1 MIAKM
6 GGLILK
12 PTSRIIW
19 SISTLRSSWRWW
31 TLPVWHISCHS
42 FSSALTFHNFA
53 DDIFKAF
60 QARSTSSRRVHLRT
74 WNLPALLYFG
84 AVFPCFRNTRSHFL
98 QLDLLKSMSGRI
110 LFISHGNSM
119 ALCTTP
125 RLPKWRALMT
135 NWLND
140 ASSLP
145 CRATWLEH
153 LVEGHYA
160 QITSSCK
167 STIVTLPC
175 TMRFFGTEKSF
186 ASQNHATHTEV
197 RKPEVTGWMVQ
208 ASDWHAPELWQFV
221 PTSDHAPAA
230 LFDHGEA
237 LMHYR
242 WGQCGCAWYNDTTS
256 HQQLRCSWVAWL
268 WKQLLR
274 ERKKVWPFN
283 FDKV

>member
-1 MIAKM
+1 MICWQKIDRLTAFKKKSSRQ
-6 GGLILK
+6 IVTTH
-12 PTSRIIW
+12 TSHDCRDGW
-19 SISTLRSSWRWW
+19 SNSETDLSNHMDSSISTLRSSWRWW

-42 FSSALTFHNFA
+42 FSSALTFHDFA

-140 ASSLP
+140 ASSLY
-145 CRATWLEH
+145 H
-153 LVEGHYA
+153 VEQH
-160 QITSSCK
+160 
-167 STIVTLPC
+167 
-175 TMRFFGTEKSF
+175 
-186 ASQNHATHTEV
+186 
-197 RKPEVTGWMVQ
+197 
-208 ASDWHAPELWQFV
+208 DWN
-221 PTSDHAPAA
+221 T
-230 LFDHGEA
+230 
-237 LMHYR
+237 
-242 WGQCGCAWYNDTTS
+242 
-256 HQQLRCSWVAWL
+256 
-268 WKQLLR
+268 
-274 ERKKVWPFN
+274 
-283 FDKV
+283 